1 METVIKFKGKDI
13 ELRQN
18 PYITAT
24 SLKPHEKPY
33 YEAYGTDQDG
43 NDVMVKWVVLDEFLD
58 ENNRFKELD
67 CLDESGICDWDNPST
82 VYIL

>member
-33 YEAYGTDQDG
+33 YEAYGTDEEG
-43 NDVMVKWVVLDEFLD
+43 NDVIVKWVVLDVFLD
-58 ENNRFKELD
+58 ENNRLKELD
-67 CLDESGICDWDNPST
+67 YVDESEMCDWDNPST
-82 VYIL
+82 LYIL